1 MAKKATPVKKK
12 SAATKKSAEKDV
24 TPKKSPIKD
33 TVSKIVKT
41 VEKVA
46 PKKTSTKKKSETK
59 SRVALTPEIVD
70 HDEQPRREEP
80 EFDFDPSELTE
91 IPEAPQLTGDASTA
105 LTPSSSDPVARY
117 LAEIRKYPLL
127 SKEDEHKLAVKYFDT
142 KDPVLAQQLVTSNL
156 RFVVKVAA
164 EYAKFGARLID
175 LIQEGNVGLMHA
187 VKEYN
192 PYKGARLITY
202 AVWWIR
208 GYIQEYLMRQ
218 YSMVRIGTTQTQRK
232 LFYQLQ
238 REREQLERMGMQQG
252 IAQLSGRLGISEK
265 EVQEMSQRV
274 LGRDVS
280 LSQPV
285 GDNENASLMDFQSD
299 GQQEGIDDQLGHA
312 EELKLLKEKI
322 DHLRDDLNERE
333 LFVLDN
339 RLLADEPMT
348 LQEIGDKYGITRE
361 AARQLE
367 ARLMNKIKNEL
378 ISE

>member
-1 MAKKATPVKKK
+1 MAKKAAPKNAKPSKAAKKSPGKKPIASKK
-12 SAATKKSAEKDV
+12 SA
-24 TPKKSPIKD
+24 
-33 TVSKIVKT
+33 
-41 VEKVA
+41 
-46 PKKTSTKKKSETK
+46 TK

-70 HDEQPRREEP
+70 HDEPNRIEEP
-80 EFDFDPSELTE
+80 DFDLDPTDLPEVV
-91 IPEAPQLTGDASTA
+91 EAPLLTGDTSAA
-105 LTPSSSDPVARY
+105 LTSSTTDPVARY

-127 SKEDEHKLAVKYFDT
+127 SREDEHKLAVQYFDT
-142 KDPVLAQQLVTSNL
+142 KDPVLAQKLVTSNL
-156 RFVVKVAA
+156 RFVVKIAA

-175 LIQEGNVGLMHA
+175 LVQEGNVGLMHA

-252 IAQLSGRLGISEK
+252 IAQLSGRLGIPEK

-274 LGRDVS
+274 LSRDVS

-285 GDNENASLMDFQSD
+285 GDNDSSSLMDFQSD
-299 GQQEGIDDQLGHA
+299 EQQGSIEDQLGHA
-312 EELKLLKEKI
+312 EELKLLKDKI
-322 DHLRDDLNERE
+322 EEIRGDLNERE
-333 LFVLDN
+333 IYVLDH
-339 RLLADEPMT
+339 RLLSDEPLT